1 LLTVNLPYTVVVN
14 LMLRSAPLVDWK
26 ARTNMHFYRTV
37 CTVFIQVKH
46 FSESPYFGSTFNPL
60 ACT

>member
-1 LLTVNLPYTVVVN
+1 
-14 LMLRSAPLVDWK
+14 MLRSAPLVDWK